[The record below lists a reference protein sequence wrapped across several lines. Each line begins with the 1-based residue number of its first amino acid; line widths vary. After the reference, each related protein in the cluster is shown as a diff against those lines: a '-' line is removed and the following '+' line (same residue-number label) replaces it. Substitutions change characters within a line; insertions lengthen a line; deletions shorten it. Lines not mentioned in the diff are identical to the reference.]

1 MDYFIK
7 HFCAATGEEVRTV
20 LIDGEPYFYV
30 YDILDLFN
38 IRPHEFDPSV
48 CETIIRIANVDSD
61 KNSMLV
67 TDEGL
72 DNLLEY
78 IVDKKCDYYSLKWL
92 LVNIVPA
99 AHDYAEDAAEE
110 HSKFNTVGN
119 NIAKQE
125 GQLAKPTVIIKQL
138 KQDDTNASK
147 TH

>member
-7 HFCAATGEEVRTV
+7 HFRATTGEEVRIV

-30 YDILDLFN
+30 YDILNLFN
-38 IRPHEFDPSV
+38 IPLHKFDPSV

-78 IVDKKCDYYSLKWL
+78 ILDRKCDYYSLKWL
-92 LVNIVPA
+92 LSDIVPA
-99 AHDYAEDAAEE
+99 AYDYAEQAAEE
-110 HSKFNTVGN
+110 HSKFNTVGS

-125 GQLAKPTVIIKQL
+125 GQLAKPTVITKQL
-138 KQDDTNASK
+138 KQDGTNANK